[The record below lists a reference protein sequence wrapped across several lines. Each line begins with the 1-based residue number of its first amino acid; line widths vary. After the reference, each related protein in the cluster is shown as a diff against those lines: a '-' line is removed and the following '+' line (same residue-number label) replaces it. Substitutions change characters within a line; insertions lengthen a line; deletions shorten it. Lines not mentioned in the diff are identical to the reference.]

1 MTFPGETGSNSYSS
15 QKEKQW
21 LTKVTIPPWSHF
33 SAPVCLLG
41 LFTRVWTR
49 SYLRDCVW
57 LKDGCIIQKSV
68 VASGTANEIK
78 SRWLTDSGTGRS
90 PLTSAI
96 VTEFQST
103 GEGLCVLV
111 SFRNSPGFVRCLFP
125 EPCQLSFYPESSGD
139 SFQIELFQARGN
151 CYSASGHHV
160 KNKAGDCLQT
170 H

>member
-1 MTFPGETGSNSYSS
+1 M
-15 QKEKQW
+15 
-21 LTKVTIPPWSHF
+21 
-33 SAPVCLLG
+33 
-41 LFTRVWTR
+41 
-49 SYLRDCVW
+49 W

-78 SRWLTDSGTGRS
+78 SRRLTDSGTGRS

-111 SFRNSPGFVRCLFP
+111 SLRNSPGFVRCLFP

-151 CYSASGHHV
+151 CYSVSGHHI